1 MEPPVVD
8 DVSIPAS
15 IFYSIP
21 EGHLPVSNFSYDPGM
36 KIDTDK
42 DVFEIRRLKL
52 QELVDRFE
60 TQKKF
65 AEAAG
70 LDATVVSRMLYPP
83 GKANKRNIGEQSA
96 RQIEESLKLSRGWL
110 DGLAKSAESN
120 VTYVGPNEPKG
131 SFPVISW
138 VSAGQWMEAIEP
150 YHPKGVD
157 RWYETTVDCSEN
169 SFWLDVKGDS
179 MTAPA
184 GLSIPEGMA
193 ILIDPEIE
201 ARNGKLVVAKLDSE
215 NEATFK
221 KLVVDAGRKFLK
233 PLNPQ
238 YPMTEIDGNCRIIG
252 VVVDA
257 KVTNLP

>member
-1 MEPPVVD
+1 M
-8 DVSIPAS
+8 SIPVS

-21 EGHLPVSNFSYDPGM
+21 ESHLPESKFSYDSGM
-36 KIDTDK
+36 KIESGNDI
-42 DVFEIRRLKL
+42 FEIRRQKL
-52 QELVDRFE
+52 QELVDGYE
-60 TQKKF
+60 TQRKF

-70 LDATVVSRMLYPP
+70 LDATVVSRMLYPA

-110 DGLAKSAESN
+110 DGLVKPEPSN
-120 VTYVGPNEPKG
+120 VAFAGMNEPKG

-138 VSAGQWMEAIEP
+138 VSAGQWMEAVEP
-150 YHPKGVD
+150 YHRKSVD

-169 SFWLDVKGDS
+169 AFWLDVKGDS

-193 ILIDPEIE
+193 ILIDPEVE
-201 ARNGKLVVAKLDSE
+201 ARNGKLVVAKLDNE

-221 KLVVDAGRKFLK
+221 KLVIDAGRKFLK

-238 YPMTEIDGNCRIIG
+238 YPMTEINGNCRIIG

>member
-1 MEPPVVD
+1 M
-8 DVSIPAS
+8 
-15 IFYSIP
+15 
-21 EGHLPVSNFSYDPGM
+21 SNFSYDFGM
-36 KIDTDK
+36 KTEPSHDIY
-42 DVFEIRRLKL
+42 EIRRLKL
-52 QELVDRFE
+52 QELVDGYE
-60 TQKKF
+60 TQRKF

-70 LDATVVSRMLYPP
+70 LDATVVSRMLYPS

-96 RQIEESLKLSRGWL
+96 RQIEDSLGLSRGWL
-110 DGLAKSAESN
+110 DGLANTKDSN
-120 VTYVGPNEPKG
+120 VAYAGPNEPKG
-131 SFPVISW
+131 NFPVISW
-138 VSAGQWMEAIEP
+138 VSAGQWMEAVEP
-150 YHPKGVD
+150 YHRKSID
-157 RWYETTVDCSEN
+157 RWYETTVDCSES

-193 ILIDPEIE
+193 ILIDPEVE

-221 KLVVDAGRKFLK
+221 KLVIDAGRKFLK

-238 YPMTEIDGNCRIIG
+238 YPMTEINGNCRIIG

>member
-1 MEPPVVD
+1 MKL
-8 DVSIPAS
+8 SIPVS

-21 EGHLPVSNFSYDPGM
+21 ESHLPASKFSYDLSM
-36 KIDTDK
+36 KTQPSN
-42 DVFEIRRLKL
+42 DVFEMRRLKL
-52 QELVDRFE
+52 QELVAGYK
-60 TQKKF
+60 TQKEF
-65 AEAAG
+65 ADAAG
-70 LDATVVSRMLYPP
+70 LDATVVSRMLYPA
-83 GKANKRNIGEQSA
+83 GKVGKRNIGEQAA
-96 RQIEESLKLSRGWL
+96 RQLEEALRLPRGWM
-110 DGLAKSAESN
+110 DGLAKAESSN
-120 VTYVGPNEPKG
+120 VSFAGLNEPKG
-131 SFPVISW
+131 NFPVISW

-150 YHPKGVD
+150 YHRKSVD
-157 RWYETTVDCSEN
+157 RWYETTVACSDS

-193 ILIDPEIE
+193 ILIDPEVE

-238 YPMTEIDGNCRIIG
+238 YPMTEINGNCRIIG